1 MTLTVPLRRNLEVRI
16 VIRACQTVTSPP
28 AHCVHGARDEERALG
43 DRGQPGTGQAR
54 WKLTNISRDALKCVR
69 KPDRQAPM
77 MNRRTFLFAFSV
89 LILAVVS
96 SPAVAAQ
103 PEGVVGFSVEV
114 EGDGSFWK
122 PVIKTAKVVGVRSG
136 SPAEAAGLKVGDEIL
151 SVQGIE
157 VADSN
162 ARKIAKLVQ
171 VSPGEHLRLV
181 VRNVAGEVKE
191 IEIIAGEATQGTEA
205 GA

>member
-1 MTLTVPLRRNLEVRI
+1 M
-16 VIRACQTVTSPP
+16 
-28 AHCVHGARDEERALG
+28 
-43 DRGQPGTGQAR
+43 
-54 WKLTNISRDALKCVR
+54 
-69 KPDRQAPM
+69 
-77 MNRRTFLFAFSV
+77 FAFAV

-96 SPAVAAQ
+96 SPAIAAQ
-103 PEGVVGFSVEV
+103 PEGVVGFEVEV

-122 PVIKTAKVVGVRSG
+122 PVIKTAKVVGVRPG
-136 SPAEAAGLKVGDEIL
+136 SPAEAAGLGVGDEIL
-151 SVQGIE
+151 SVQGVE

-181 VRNVAGEVKE
+181 VRDVAGEVKE
-191 IEIIAGEATQGTEA
+191 IDIIAGRARPGAEA

>member
-1 MTLTVPLRRNLEVRI
+1 
-16 VIRACQTVTSPP
+16 
-28 AHCVHGARDEERALG
+28 
-43 DRGQPGTGQAR
+43 
-54 WKLTNISRDALKCVR
+54 
-69 KPDRQAPM
+69 M

-151 SVQGIE
+151 SIQGIE